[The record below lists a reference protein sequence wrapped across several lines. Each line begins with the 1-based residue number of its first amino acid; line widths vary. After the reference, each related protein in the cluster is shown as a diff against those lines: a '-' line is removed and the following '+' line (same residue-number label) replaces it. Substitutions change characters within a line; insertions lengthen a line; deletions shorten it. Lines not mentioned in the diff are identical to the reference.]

1 MSVKCRVLKGG
12 YCEITQSYGGSNN
25 HLGTDIVGKGY
36 TLDTVL
42 AHSDGTV
49 CLVQTGHKNN
59 QGSTG
64 MASYGNMVKI
74 DHGQGCFTLYAHLD
88 TVNVK
93 NGQKVAKGQNLGY
106 MGNTGNS
113 YGGHTHFEV
122 FINNNRVDSGPYLD
136 KDLFTK
142 VTPPKPIAKNEK
154 LEQVEVLCND
164 TLRVRSAHTL
174 NDNNI
179 IGLAVKGF
187 YNIISTF
194 KDSSYTWYEIEKGK
208 WVANVSGC
216 LTYHAIKKEEPKKEE
231 NQKND
236 NDIIILEL
244 KNQVSNLE
252 KQKQELIDK
261 NKLLEQE
268 NKNIKEQDNE
278 FNTFVTPKTGL
289 YGINLKQDEI
299 LKYKKS

>member
-1 MSVKCRVLKGG
+1 MSVKCRILKGG
-12 YCEITQSYGGSNN
+12 YCEITQCYGGSNN

-49 CLVQTGHKNN
+49 CLVQTGHRNN

-74 DHGQGCFTLYAHLD
+74 DHGRGCFTLYAHLD

-93 NGQKVAKGQNLGY
+93 NGQKVAKGQILGY

-136 KDLFTK
+136 KDLYTT
-142 VTPPKPIAKNEK
+142 VTMPKPVTKNNK
-154 LEQVEVLCND
+154 VEQVEVLCND
-164 TLRVRSAHTL
+164 TLRVRSAHAI

-187 YNIISTF
+187 YNIVSTF
-194 KDSSYTWYEIEKGK
+194 KDKSYTWYEIEKGK
-208 WVANVSGC
+208 WVASVSGC
-216 LTYHAIKKEEPKKEE
+216 LTYHSIKKEEPK
-231 NQKND
+231 QD
-236 NDIIILEL
+236 NKDIMISEL
-244 KNQVSNLE
+244 KNQISTLEKE
-252 KQKQELIDK
+252 KQKLSDK
-261 NKLLEQE
+261 NKLLEEE
-268 NKNIKEQDNE
+268 NKSLREQDNE
-278 FNTFVTPKTGL
+278 FITFVTPKNGL
-289 YGINLKQDEI
+289 YGIHLKQDEI
-299 LKYKKS
+299 LKYEKR

>member
-1 MSVKCRVLKGG
+1 MSMKCRILKGG
-12 YCEITQSYGGSNN
+12 YCEITQYYGQNG

-36 TLDTVL
+36 TLDTVI

-49 CLVQTGHKNN
+49 CLTQTGHKNN

-88 TVNVK
+88 TVDVK
-93 NGQKVAKGQNLGY
+93 VGDKVVKGQVLGY

-122 FINNNRVDSGPYLD
+122 FINNNRVDSGGYLTA
-136 KDLFTK
+136 DLFT
-142 VTPPKPIAKNEK
+142 PISLPKPVSKNEK
-154 LEQVEVLCND
+154 VEQVEVLCND
-164 TLRVRSAHTL
+164 TLRVRSDHVI

-179 IGLAVKGF
+179 IGFATKGF

-194 KDSSYTWYEIEKGK
+194 KDNTYTWYEIEKGK
-208 WVANVSGC
+208 WVASVVEC
-216 LTYHAIKKEEPKKEE
+216 LIYHPIVKEEPKK
-231 NQKND
+231 KK
-236 NDIIILEL
+236 NDIIISEL
-244 KNQVSNLE
+244 Q
-252 KQKQELIDK
+252 KQIEQLKKDKQELSDK

-268 NKNIKEQDNE
+268 NKELKEQDNKFE
-278 FNTFVTPKTGL
+278 IFIAPKSKI
-289 YGINLKQDEI
+289 YGINLKENEM
-299 LKYKKS
+299 LKYIKD